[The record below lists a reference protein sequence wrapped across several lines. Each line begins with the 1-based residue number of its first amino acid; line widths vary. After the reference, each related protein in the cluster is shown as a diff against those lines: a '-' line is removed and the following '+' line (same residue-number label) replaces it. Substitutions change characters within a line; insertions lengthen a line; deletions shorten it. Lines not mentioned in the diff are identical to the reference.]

1 MDRARARQTGETW
14 AEQTEPVQLQVKW
27 VSIYTLVAGFSRL
40 STLAHI
46 FAQSLRYGL
55 WWRPLSSPGLRRL
68 FICPYGERERMYRI
82 AIINQFKSPVEP
94 LTLSNET
101 FELCLAL
108 SSGLSLCLSRCL
120 SVLLSIL
127 GRLSTLRVAPLL
139 AQCLPDCQT
148 LGQWMNKWR
157 LPPASYQYLSDLRSH
172 GSAVD
177 TFVCVC

>member
-1 MDRARARQTGETW
+1 MGFNLHTCRLLLSPVSCPHICPVSVET
-14 AEQTEPVQLQVKW
+14 V
-27 VSIYTLVAGFSRL
+27 
-40 STLAHI
+40 
-46 FAQSLRYGL
+46 
-55 WWRPLSSPGLRRL
+55 LSSPGLRRL
-68 FICPYGERERMYRI
+68 FICPYTPREREMERMYRI

-108 SSGLSLCLSRCL
+108 SSGLSASLPSLSPHSLSLSFSVCL

-127 GRLSTLRVAPLL
+127 GRLCTLRVAPLL